1 MTRDEELIQKFEQ
14 RAGTILENAQKYLT
28 TVLPGGPGVFTYVI
42 MSNLVGKLFGNAREY
57 VDRVVSRPLTIPDFV
72 YIEPLDEELEEF
84 FEDQRF
90 KTLREEFPGKYESFS
105 NDDWMKLRSY
115 YRPLYYTLRFKDPFM
130 VDLFSFEIQ
139 RQDYKRII
147 LDYDVLPMYKQV
159 LNSTPSAS
167 RQNSLWSAVSSI
179 MKGTVDEV
187 WSKGYAKELFEEAKT
202 HPEVSELV
210 GKIKTKIRQR
220 VDIEQIMDLY
230 HDIKYIVG
238 RSLPSSDEPKKPEPP
253 MQAIEYVT
261 SVLPDGHIVVPA
273 EVIRRFQLTTVSKM
287 RVVVLREDD

>member
-14 RAGTILENAQKYLT
+14 RAGSVLETAQKYLT
-28 TVLPGGPGVFTYVI
+28 TVLPGGPGVFAYVV
-42 MSNLVGKLFGNAREY
+42 MSNLVGKLFGNVKEY
-57 VDRVVSRPLTIPDFV
+57 VDRTVSRPLTIPDFV
-72 YIEPLDEELEEF
+72 YVEPLDEELEEF
-84 FEDQRF
+84 FDDQRF
-90 KTLREEFPGKYESFS
+90 KSLRNEFPEKYESFS
-105 NDDWMKLRSY
+105 NDDWMTMRSY
-115 YRPLYYTLRFKDPFM
+115 YRPLYYTLSFKDPFM

-147 LDYDVLPMYKQV
+147 LDYDTLPMYKQV
-159 LNSTPSAS
+159 LNSTPSAA
-167 RQNSLWSAVSSI
+167 RQSSLWSTVSSI

-187 WSKGYAKELFEEAKT
+187 WSKDYAKELFEEAKIR
-202 HPEVSELV
+202 PEVAELV

-230 HDIKYIVG
+230 HDIKYISG
-238 RSLPSSDEPKKPEPP
+238 RSLPSPEEPKELELPI
-253 MQAIEYVT
+253 QAVEYVT

-273 EVIRRFQLTTVSKM
+273 EIIKRFRLTTVSKM